1 VASIHMEQVGLV
13 PKDYYKEQRALWAMY
28 RPKKPGGIASHA
40 EKKLNKYGV
49 RHVGLVLSALDKGR
63 INQLDA
69 HELLDVKTKDFG
81 ALRTEARARQ
91 EAYGGVG

>member
-1 VASIHMEQVGLV
+1 MLRDDFMRVAKSLLPKSQEWGDYQVARLSTLFRVSKTVASIHMEQVGLV

-49 RHVGLVLSALDKGR
+49 RHVGLA
-63 INQLDA
+63 
-69 HELLDVKTKDFG
+69 
-81 ALRTEARARQ
+81 
-91 EAYGGVG
+91 